1 MLILRQHRLSC
12 THYTKF
18 SGAVV
23 SARFV
28 SSHPV
33 CPPSESQLP
42 HCNATRSTALV
53 SVSKVFSKCIPRAS
67 KKEIPVLSPDYRGQ
81 RRELEHSR
89 GPDALCI
96 EGGTELS
103 SIPGSQKP
111 VTLRFLEGQH
121 TAGTSQQ
128 VTPACT
134 WVKLSI
140 QAALNV

>member
-1 MLILRQHRLSC
+1 M
-12 THYTKF
+12 
-18 SGAVV
+18 
-23 SARFV
+23 
-28 SSHPV
+28 
-33 CPPSESQLP
+33 
-42 HCNATRSTALV
+42 
-53 SVSKVFSKCIPRAS
+53 
-67 KKEIPVLSPDYRGQ
+67 LSPDYRGQ

-111 VTLRFLEGQH
+111 VTLRFLKGQH

-140 QAALNV
+140 QAALNI